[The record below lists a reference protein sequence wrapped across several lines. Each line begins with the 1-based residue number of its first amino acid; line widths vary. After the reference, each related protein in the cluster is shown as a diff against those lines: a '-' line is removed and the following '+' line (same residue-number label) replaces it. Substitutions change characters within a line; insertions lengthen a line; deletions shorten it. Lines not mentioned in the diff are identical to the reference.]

1 MELDCL
7 VLSRD
12 PEVVRVLRP
21 AMERLSINVR
31 VHDASISG
39 HQMLLSHKFDGVVID
54 CDDIEDGLG
63 MLRDVRNAPSNHNS
77 VAFALVNKAT
87 SASQALKLGANFVLQ
102 KPIEQVNADRC
113 FSAAIGLMMR
123 ERRRYFRVP
132 VDMPVTLVFS
142 EGEHVKTRAT
152 NLSEGGMATEL
163 PAKFQSS
170 IKKVRFTLPGTNN
183 SVETRAELAWADG
196 SGRGG
201 IKFVELPQIAKDHL
215 ERWLLNHIERLQ
227 G

>member
-1 MELDCL
+1 MDLDCL

-21 AMERLSINVR
+21 AMERLSINVQIPDVAR
-31 VHDASISG
+31 SG
-39 HQMLLSHKFDGVVID
+39 HKILLSHKFDGVVID
-54 CDDIEDGLG
+54 CDDLEDGLG
-63 MLRDVRNAPSNHNS
+63 MLRDVRSAPSNHSS
-77 VAFALVNKAT
+77 VAFAIVNKAT
-87 SASQALKLGANFVLQ
+87 SATQALKMGANFVLQ
-102 KPIEQVNADRC
+102 KPIEAVNADRC

-142 EGEHVKTRAT
+142 EGEQMKSRAT
-152 NLSEGGMATEL
+152 NLSEGGMAVEL
-163 PAKFQSS
+163 PVKFSSS
-170 IKKVRFTLPGTNN
+170 IKKVQFTLPGTNN

-196 SGRGG
+196 SSKGG
-201 IKFVELPQIAKDHL
+201 IKFVELPRVSKDHL
-215 ERWLLNHIERLQ
+215 ERWLLQHIERLQ